1 MEKIYKLA
9 TIITS
14 SVGSTGSSVLIFVPG
29 MADIEALTELIDGLR
44 VPNVSFICL
53 PIHSDIPFEEQMLA
67 FNPPQ
72 QGEVKVIIAT
82 NAAESSLT
90 LPDVD
95 HVICLGWVLLADVVY
110 FQIAPFTQFSL
121 CRLCKQIIYNPA
133 SHRQMLV
140 PTWISRASATQRAG
154 RTGRVRKG
162 NVYRLYSKNIFQS
175 HMLPFEQVGVFC
187 CSVVLYLCLV
197 TSLKQH
203 YYASGWN
210 GQNSIG
216 SSCLGECNN
225 LESRSVYSIHITHAN
240 NQFSTPSKW

>member
-1 MEKIYKLA
+1 VRRFPIQEYFLEDLPSLLALPPKERRQVDLIFDECEKKKCQAAPPPHIMEKIYKLA

-95 HVICLGWVLLADVVY
+95 HVICLG
-110 FQIAPFTQFSL
+110 
-121 CRLCKQIIYNPA
+121 
-133 SHRQMLV
+133 
-140 PTWISRASATQRAG
+140 
-154 RTGRVRKG
+154 
-162 NVYRLYSKNIFQS
+162 
-175 HMLPFEQVGVFC
+175 
-187 CSVVLYLCLV
+187 
-197 TSLKQH
+197 
-203 YYASGWN
+203 
-210 GQNSIG
+210 
-216 SSCLGECNN
+216 
-225 LESRSVYSIHITHAN
+225 
-240 NQFSTPSKW
+240 